1 VVYGVLACVACLGK
15 VSLPPGFAVT
25 RLAVEFRSPLFKNV
39 DYRVSISEASSRFA
53 AALMDGTAVVLR
65 MTAQVEKDDVHECEL
80 LADGLAPRTEPRR
93 LGPSD
98 LTPGLTF
105 SGRYSVRRE
114 PYLRLLATCG
124 IERSGWGDTL
134 LTTLLCTSYLVG
146 MELPGEAATYM
157 ALNVDL
163 HPGRLD
169 VPTDFRIT
177 LRRFDERFAVARSE
191 FVLGGSA
198 SNPVARGELTSALRL
213 TVGPPTIASG
223 SSERYAGKTVL
234 IVGASR
240 GLGAAL
246 SLAFAAEGASVIGV
260 YARSATNAAE
270 VMAKSEGLPGTVVM
284 ERGDAADAEWCQRF
298 RKRILDQFGR
308 VDVLV
313 CNAAPALQSMRPE
326 PEYYDRIA
334 RYIHDGFGLVAVPLT
349 VFLDLVSRSHGS
361 VLLVSS
367 AAVDEPPRAW
377 PHYVAMKAAAEG
389 FVKTAAAS
397 YGDVRFRIARPARIA
412 TDFANTPMG
421 RLDAEDPASVAL
433 RMVNELATPQDPG
446 TVAIFR

>member
-1 VVYGVLACVACLGK
+1 MAYGVLACLASLGK

-39 DYRVSISEASSRFA
+39 DYQVSISEVSSRFA

-65 MTAQVEKDDVHECEL
+65 MTAHLEKDDVHECEL
-80 LADGLAPRTEPRR
+80 LADGLAPRAEPRR

-124 IERSGWGDTL
+124 IERSRWGDAL

-157 ALNVDL
+157 GLTVDL
-163 HPGRLD
+163 QPGRLE

-177 LRRFDERFAVARSE
+177 LQRYDARFATARSE

-198 SNPVARGELTSALRL
+198 SNPVARGELRSAVRL
-213 TVGPPTIASG
+213 TVGPPTIVSG
-223 SSERYAGKTVL
+223 SSERYSGKIVL

-246 SLAFAAEGASVIGV
+246 SLES
-260 YARSATNAAE
+260 
-270 VMAKSEGLPGTVVM
+270 
-284 ERGDAADAEWCQRF
+284 
-298 RKRILDQFGR
+298 
-308 VDVLV
+308 
-313 CNAAPALQSMRPE
+313 
-326 PEYYDRIA
+326 
-334 RYIHDGFGLVAVPLT
+334 
-349 VFLDLVSRSHGS
+349 
-361 VLLVSS
+361 
-367 AAVDEPPRAW
+367 
-377 PHYVAMKAAAEG
+377 
-389 FVKTAAAS
+389 
-397 YGDVRFRIARPARIA
+397 
-412 TDFANTPMG
+412 
-421 RLDAEDPASVAL
+421 
-433 RMVNELATPQDPG
+433 
-446 TVAIFR
+446 